1 MLVLLSNDD
10 GILAPGLAALYRE
23 LKGLGDVHVVAPASG
38 QSAAAHSI
46 TITYPLIVERVHV
59 ANEFHGDAVEGS
71 PADCVKLAVANLL
84 PARPEL
90 VVSGINNGENVG
102 IHTIYSGTVAAALEA
117 AVLGLPSVAVSLERS
132 PEMNFA
138 RAAQLGVR
146 VIRRLLEI
154 GIKPGQ
160 LFNVNIPALKPGW
173 PKGIKVARQSVLPF
187 QDRFICRQDPGG
199 RNYYWLA
206 GDFGDLGAETGTDLR
221 AQRDGYITVVPLKFD
236 LTDEQ
241 RLAAMQKWEWPAVEG
256 AS

>member
-1 MLVLLSNDD
+1 VLILLCNDD
-10 GILAPGLAALYRE
+10 GILAPGLVALYRE
-23 LKGLGDVHVVAPASG
+23 LTGLGEVSVVAPASG

-46 TITYPLIVERVHV
+46 TITHPLIVERVHV
-59 ANEFHGDAVEGS
+59 ANAFHGDAVEGS

-84 PARPEL
+84 SARPDL

-102 IHTIYSGTVAAALEA
+102 IHTLYSGTVAAAAEA
-117 AVLGLPSVAVSLERS
+117 AVLGFPSVAVSLERS
-132 PEMNFA
+132 PEMDFA
-138 RAAQLGVR
+138 RAARLAMR

-154 GIKPGQ
+154 GIQPGQ

-173 PKGIKVARQSVLPF
+173 PKGVKVARQSVLPF
-187 QDRFICRQDPGG
+187 EDKFICRKDPGG

-206 GDFGDLGAETGTDLR
+206 GEFGDSSLEVGTDLR

-241 RLAAMQKWEWPAVEG
+241 RLAAMQNWEWPAVDG
-256 AS
+256 MA